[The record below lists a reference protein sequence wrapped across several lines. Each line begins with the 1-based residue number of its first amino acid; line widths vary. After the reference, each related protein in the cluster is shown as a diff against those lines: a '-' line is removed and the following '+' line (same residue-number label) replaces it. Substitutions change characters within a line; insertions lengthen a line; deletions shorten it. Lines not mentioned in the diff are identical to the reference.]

1 MLSFSKRFFYV
12 LFKKLRRKKPDK
24 SLEEKWIIDLS
35 KPDKSPFDI
44 KSESTYNSYRSNG
57 SLVLGLRKPNC
68 IAWVDIPEHEY
79 SDHTVEAKIRL
90 DNLGGYA
97 SAGLLF
103 HIADKDTFCMALV
116 SSKGYFR
123 FDVVKDGAPKSV
135 IAWTEVSDFDGTN
148 FSLSV
153 TTYGIN
159 LIFLVNGKWVGAIS
173 DDSINSGCLGFALA
187 SYEAVQDFSEYT
199 CKACLDYLS
208 VDARIKQIEDDYKKW
223 NDGADISSES
233 RLLLAE
239 TFAVMGKNSLA
250 LEQIKKAWE
259 RREEAAS
266 GVSANRAE
274 TRTDKELLLSA
285 RMAFR
290 LEQYQE
296 AENYIDALLA
306 QETDTVDK
314 KEAIVE
320 KARILNE
327 LNKFAELKD
336 FILKHS
342 SFIGNDIEIY
352 ALLARC
358 YMKLNEYENSAA
370 AWKKA
375 YELDAEN
382 GVYAVKAANALELAG
397 KKEEALVLFLQA
409 GKNFM
414 QQNNQAELAALIPKL
429 VLLGEKNWEARALAG
444 KCAFGIEDY
453 ERCEAEF
460 IIADKLRCAL
470 NPRPEADSALSYLWG
485 LVLYL
490 KGKNSEAIRRL
501 EQAVKLSPDYG
512 LFRFKLAEVKL
523 ASGKRGE
530 KYAKELRLALDS
542 MGDDPEGKMAHYAGT
557 LLLNTGD
564 NKNAEYFF
572 ERAGIKSD

>member
-12 LFKKLRRKKPDK
+12 LIKKLRRKKPDK

-35 KPDKSPFDI
+35 KPEKSPFDI

-57 SLVLGLRKPNC
+57 SLVLGLKKQNC
-68 IAWVDIPEHEY
+68 IAWVDIPEREY
-79 SDHTVEAKIRL
+79 MDHTVEAKIRL
-90 DNLGGYA
+90 DSLGGYA

-103 HIADKDTFCMALV
+103 HIADKDTFCLALV

-123 FDVVKDGAPKSV
+123 FDVVKDGAPRSV

-159 LIFLVNGKWVGAIS
+159 LIFLVNGKWVGSAS
-173 DDSINSGCLGFALA
+173 DDSINSGRLGFALA
-187 SYEAVQDFSEYT
+187 SYEAAQDFSEYT

-223 NDGADISSES
+223 NDGADISAES
-233 RLLLAE
+233 RVLLAE
-239 TFAVMGKNSLA
+239 TFAVMGKDSLA
-250 LEQIKKAWE
+250 LDQIKKAWE
-259 RREEAAS
+259 RREEAKLS
-266 GVSANRAE
+266 VSAGRVE
-274 TRTDKELLLSA
+274 TRTCKELLLSA

-296 AENYIDALLA
+296 ADNYIDALLG
-306 QETDTVDK
+306 QETDTVER

-327 LNKFAELKD
+327 LGKFAELKD

-342 SFIGNDIEIY
+342 SLIGNEEIC
-352 ALLARC
+352 ALLARS
-358 YMKLNEYENSAA
+358 YLKLNDFENSAA
-370 AWKKA
+370 AWNKA
-375 YELDAEN
+375 YELDAGN
-382 GVYAVKAANALELAG
+382 GVYAHKAASALELAG
-397 KKEEALVLFLQA
+397 KKEEALVFFLKA

-414 QQNNQAELAALIPKL
+414 QLNNQAELAALVPKL
-429 VLLGEKNWEARALAG
+429 ILLGEKNWEARALAG
-444 KCAFGIEDY
+444 KCAFSIEDY
-453 ERCEAEF
+453 ERCEEEF
-460 IIADKLRCAL
+460 IVADKLRCAL
-470 NPRPEADSALSYLWG
+470 NPRPEADPAVSYLWG
-485 LVLYL
+485 LVLHL
-490 KGKNSEAIRRL
+490 KGKNSEAVRKL

-542 MGDDPEGKMAHYAGT
+542 MNDDPEGEMSHYAGT
-557 LLLNTGD
+557 LLLNAGD

-572 ERAGIKSD
+572 ERAGKKSD